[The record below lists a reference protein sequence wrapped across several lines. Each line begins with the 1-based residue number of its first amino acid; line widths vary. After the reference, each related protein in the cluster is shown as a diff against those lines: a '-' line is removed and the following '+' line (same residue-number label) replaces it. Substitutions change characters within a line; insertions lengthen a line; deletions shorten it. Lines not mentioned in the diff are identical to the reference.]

1 MSYLQDALTGL
12 KQVQVGLDAMQELD
26 LGPETKA
33 KLQLLIDNAQSCMAE
48 CRSLSAAY
56 SALRERTERGED
68 VGAHSAPLDERVR
81 RVKEEVAD
89 LIEQFEGFVQDFRR
103 RGDEGEIRPRERP

>member
-1 MSYLQDALTGL
+1 MSYLQDALAGL

-33 KLQLLIDNAQSCMAE
+33 KLQLLIDNAKSCMAE

-68 VGAHSAPLDERVR
+68 VAAQRAPLDERVAAREGGGSGPDRAVRGVRAGLPTR
-81 RVKEEVAD
+81 R
-89 LIEQFEGFVQDFRR
+89 
-103 RGDEGEIRPRERP
+103 